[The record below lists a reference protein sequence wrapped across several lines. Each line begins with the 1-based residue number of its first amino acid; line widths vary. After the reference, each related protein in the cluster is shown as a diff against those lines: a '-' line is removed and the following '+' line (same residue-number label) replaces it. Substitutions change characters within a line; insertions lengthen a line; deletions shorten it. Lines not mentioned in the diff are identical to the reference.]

1 MYLARVNFYTRCA
14 IRGVTPAWV
23 KEILLSCTTY
33 DSASGI
39 SGALLFNERYFL
51 QSMEGE
57 RSLLSNQIVKI
68 AEDERQSGL
77 TIVAF
82 KAISVRMYTGW
93 TVAFAARNTQ
103 MDLLYFRYN
112 VIGELDPVRMTSDM
126 FDGLFSEL
134 CQIDGSYI
142 QRSSSDGRVQSA
154 GRPRKDILAQ

>member
-1 MYLARVNFYTRCA
+1 MNSLCLWPPPEGY
-14 IRGVTPAWV
+14 
-23 KEILLSCTTY
+23 
-33 DSASGI
+33 
-39 SGALLFNERYFL
+39 FNERYFL

-77 TIVAF
+77 AIVAF